1 MRSFRAIVVLVFG
14 VVLAI
19 PLEAGA
25 DGGAIIQ
32 FDETHYQP
40 GDAVTGGGWIY
51 VPENKQFLLDRG
63 PFYAL
68 LVPGG
73 PAIQE
78 GRPLPEGVIRLAQV
92 GFEPYRK
99 TEFELHVSFTMP
111 DVEGAYYTVAICND
125 PCTISG
131 FREPLNGPISVVH
144 TEREAKLLNENSRL
158 QFAAYNLRRKLQ
170 KAERSA
176 IELEDTLD
184 VSRDQALA
192 LSAQIGRLELE
203 LQLEAANGQLA
214 LEPATAIDDRPLV
227 EAWALFGLGIALIVA
242 LLTLALALV
251 LSRRTAPRVVVP
263 DTIAELDELARQGEP
278 EPAARRSVPM

>member
-92 GFEPYRK
+92 GFDPYRK

-158 QFAAYNLRRKLQ
+158 QFTAYNLRRKLE

-176 IELEDTLD
+176 IELEGTLD

-192 LSAQIGRLELE
+192 LSAQIGRLERE
-203 LQLEAANGQLA
+203 LEAANDQPA

-227 EAWALFGLGIALIVA
+227 EAWALFGLGIALIVS
-242 LLTLALALV
+242 LLTLALAL
-251 LSRRTAPRVVVP
+251 SRRSAPRVVVP

-278 EPAARRSVPM
+278 EPATR